1 MFQKTTESG
10 SDGAGISKRR
20 KVIVSILAI
29 VFVVVSFAAFWDLYG
44 KKMFCSCDCAA
55 QKSTETGGSRATTAA
70 DGASAVS
77 GGGQAASVNGQKG
90 SKQGGKNGVTQAGS
104 ATAST
109 ASATGSAAYDS
120 CINKTKDNPQC
131 KDCCDCL
138 SGTDSATRTAC
149 RNTCATHDFGA
160 NSDFITVTSPSAL
173 GEKGDYST
181 CTKEASSGECKTC
194 CENSMGLQCGD
205 YRFCRTACNT
215 KFGTT
220 SGPQQ

>member
-1 MFQKTTESG
+1 MFEEKNENEAGKVSMSKKQK
-10 SDGAGISKRR
+10 I
-20 KVIVSILAI
+20 IILILSA
-29 VFVVVSFAAFWDLYG
+29 VFLVVLVGAFWDLYG
-44 KKMFCSCDCAA
+44 KNLSYNCSQPSSALGNISQTVTPA
-55 QKSTETGGSRATTAA
+55 SETSATTNNQAVSQTGQKS
-70 DGASAVS
+70 
-77 GGGQAASVNGQKG
+77 N
-90 SKQGGKNGVTQAGS
+90 KQGGKGNATTSTVGTTTSS
-104 ATAST
+104 AN
-109 ASATGSAAYDS
+109 SAVYDF

-138 SGTDSATRTAC
+138 SGADSATRTSC
-149 RNTCATHDFGA
+149 RNTCATHDFST
-160 NSDFITVTSPSAL
+160 NSNFITTTSPSVL

-181 CTKEASSGECKTC
+181 CTNQASSGECKTC

>member
-1 MFQKTTESG
+1 MILEKTENESG
-10 SDGAGISKRR
+10 KTGISKRR
-20 KVIVSILAI
+20 KMLVSIL
-29 VFVVVSFAAFWDLYG
+29 VVVFIVVLLGAFWDLYG
-44 KKMFCSCDCAA
+44 RKMFCSCDCSSQQSAQGSGSQAA
-55 QKSTETGGSRATTAA
+55 ASAGGK
-70 DGASAVS
+70 SAVS
-77 GGGQAASVNGQKG
+77 GDQAASVGGQKG
-90 SKQGGKNGVTQAGS
+90 NKQGGKTGTTQTGS
-104 ATAST
+104 ASASAT
-109 ASATGSAAYDS
+109 SATGSAAYDS
-120 CINKTKDNPQC
+120 CINKTTDNPQC

-149 RNTCATHDFGA
+149 RNTCAMHDFGT
-160 NSDFITVTSPSAL
+160 NSDFITVTSPSTL
-173 GEKGDYST
+173 GEKGDYLT

>member
-1 MFQKTTESG
+1 MIEQKTESVSAG
-10 SDGAGISKRR
+10 VGISKRR
-20 KVIVSILAI
+20 KVVVTVLAV
-29 VFVVVSFAAFWDLYG
+29 VFVGVVCGAFWDLYG
-44 KKMFCSCDCAA
+44 RRMFCSCDCAT
-55 QKSTETGGSRATTAA
+55 QKTAEGDDSQVAAAANGTT
-70 DGASAVS
+70 GASGS
-77 GGGQAASVNGQKG
+77 QAASGTGQKG
-90 SKQGGKNGVTQAGS
+90 GKQGGKNGAT
-104 ATAST
+104 TAST
-109 ASATGSAAYDS
+109 TSASTTSATGSVAYDS

-149 RNTCATHDFGA
+149 RNTCATHDFTA
-160 NSDFITVTSPSAL
+160 NSDFITVTSPSTL

-194 CENSMGLQCGD
+194 CENSLGLQCGD
-205 YRFCRTACNT
+205 YRFCRTACNV